1 METCLPSF
9 AFKDSGNLF
18 SDDSRRNLEKTTTVC
33 SKSHEGTQSL
43 TLKKK
48 KNPAFS
54 FTIVLFRPSDP
65 WMST

>member
-48 KNPAFS
+48 KIRLS
-54 FTIVLFRPSDP
+54 LSL
-65 WMST
+65 